1 MNHLPQYSEALRL
14 EQLLGDPELAS
25 NCLSFANAM
34 RLDEQDAFP
43 EAEVS
48 FLLGHGLPEA
58 YVPAHLGGTF
68 TSSETFLALGRVLAR
83 RNMTLAVS
91 YSTMLWSMLGWIGGS
106 SSQQHKI
113 AHWVMKQGLF
123 PCLAYSEANHGADL
137 TANELTATK
146 TPQGDYILNGEKW
159 PINRATRSGFLVL
172 LARTNDSLN
181 LRNHSLFIINKNDLE
196 SRHYYHLPRVK
207 THGLH
212 GCDIS
217 GIGFRNC
224 LIPASSLI
232 GEEGHGLE
240 LALKGFQI
248 TRSFCSALSL
258 GVGDSALRLVA
269 DFAAHRK
276 LYGRTVA
283 ALPHARD
290 IMANAYVSQLNAE
303 VVSLLAARG
312 LHFFPAQF
320 STWSSI
326 AKVQTTHLIDH
337 ACQQL
342 ASVLGARYYMREQH
356 AEGMFQKILRDGS
369 IVSVFDGSTPI
380 CLDSLATLL
389 PSLAKMRRADV
400 PAADTAALFDLR
412 AEVPPLNFAQLTLFG
427 RGRDAV
433 IESLPGLLQKLEQL
447 PADHSLSADHL
458 SNLRCQARALQ
469 QSVARLDEDI
479 LAEPMVRGASN
490 SPRQFALA
498 ERYIALHS
506 AVAALGLWLHNLDHM
521 GVFFKQAVWLHAI
534 LLRQGEYQF
543 RSGQL
548 PADLLDHLYP
558 QLEHQ
563 LNQGKMFS
571 LIDWPVAAKGLP
583 QTPPES
589 QSHHHKE
596 ISYERHYA

>member
-1 MNHLPQYSEALRL
+1 MDTLPQYREALRL
-14 EQLLGDPELAS
+14 EQILGDPAVAS

-48 FLLGHGLPEA
+48 FLLGHGLPEV

-83 RNMTLAVS
+83 RNMSLAVS
-91 YSTMLWSMLGWIGGS
+91 YSTMLWSMLGWIGGTP
-106 SSQQHKI
+106 SQQQRV
-113 AHWVMKQGLF
+113 AHWVMKQGMF

-137 TANELTATK
+137 TANELMATK
-146 TPQGDYILNGEKW
+146 TPEGDYILNGEKW

-172 LARTNDSLN
+172 LARTNESQN
-181 LRNHSLFIINKNDLE
+181 LRNHSLFIINKHELE

-224 LIPASSLI
+224 RIPANALV

-240 LALKGFQI
+240 LALKGFQV
-248 TRSFCSALSL
+248 TRSFCTALSL

-269 DFAAHRK
+269 DFASHRK
-276 LYGRTVA
+276 LYGHTVSK
-283 ALPHARD
+283 LPHARD
-290 IMANAYVSQLNAE
+290 ILANAYVSQLGAE
-303 VVSLLAARG
+303 IVSILAARG
-312 LHFFPAQF
+312 LHFFPEQF

-326 AKVQTTHLIDH
+326 AKVQATHLVDH
-337 ACQQL
+337 ACHQL

-389 PSLAKMRRADV
+389 PSLAKTRAAGV
-400 PAADTAALFDLR
+400 AVANTRELFDLSV
-412 AEVPPLNFAQLTLFG
+412 EVPPLNYAQLALFG

-433 IESLPGLLQKLEQL
+433 IESLPGLL
-447 PADHSLSADHL
+447 
-458 SNLRCQARALQ
+458 LQ
-469 QSVARLDEDI
+469 LDELAEDIHLPGSRLNSLRNQAHALAAAVAELDVEI
-479 LAEPMVRGASN
+479 LAEPVVRGVPN

-506 AVAALGLWLHNLDHM
+506 AVSALGIWLHNRDHL
-521 GVFFKQAVWLHAI
+521 GVFFKSGHWLQAL
-534 LLRQGEYQF
+534 LLRQGDPLF

-548 PADLLDHLYP
+548 TGDLVDHLYANMEL
-558 QLEHQ
+558 QST
-563 LNQGKMFS
+563 QGKMFS
-571 LIDWPVAAKGLP
+571 LIEWPLAAKGHTEIKP
-583 QTPPES
+583 Y
-589 QSHHHKE
+589 HHKE

>member
-1 MNHLPQYSEALRL
+1 MNTLPQYREAVRL
-14 EQLLGDPELAS
+14 EQLLGDPALAS

-48 FLLGHGLPEA
+48 FLLGHGLPEV

-106 SSQQHKI
+106 LSQQQRV
-113 AHWVMKQGLF
+113 AHWVMKQGMF

-146 TPQGDYILNGEKW
+146 TPEGDYILNGEKW

-172 LARTNDSLN
+172 LARTNENQN
-181 LRNHSLFIINKNDLE
+181 LRNHSLFIINKHELE

-224 LIPASSLI
+224 RVPANALI

-269 DFAAHRK
+269 DFASTRK
-276 LYGRTVA
+276 LYGQSVA
-283 ALPHARD
+283 KLPHARD
-290 IMANAYVSQLNAE
+290 IMVNAYVSQLSAE
-303 VVSLLAARG
+303 VVSMLAARG
-312 LHFFPAQF
+312 LHYFPEQF

-326 AKVQTTHLIDH
+326 AKVQATHLVDH
-337 ACQQL
+337 ACHQL

-369 IVSVFDGSTPI
+369 IVSVFDGSTPV

-389 PSLAKMRRADV
+389 PSLAKIRTNTVSA
-400 PAADTAALFDLR
+400 PDTSNLYDLR
-412 AEVPPLNFAQLTLFG
+412 KQVPPLNFAQLALFG
-427 RGRDAV
+427 RGRDAI
-433 IESLPGLLQKLEQL
+433 IESLPGLQQQLDQL
-447 PADHSLSADHL
+447 PEDIHLPASRLSSLRSQVQL
-458 SNLRCQARALQ
+458 LRTA
-469 QSVARLDEDI
+469 VAQLDEDI
-479 LAEPMVRGASN
+479 LAEPVVRGTPN

-506 AVAALGLWLHNLDHM
+506 AVSALGIWLHNRDHM
-521 GVFFKQAVWLHAI
+521 GVFFKQGFWLQAI
-534 LLRQGEYQF
+534 LLRQGEPLF

-548 PADLLDHLYP
+548 PAELVEQLYAQMDM
-558 QLEHQ
+558 QLT
-563 LNQGKMFS
+563 QGKMFS
-571 LIDWPVAAKGLP
+571 LIEWPLAAKGQAETQP
-583 QTPPES
+583 
-589 QSHHHKE
+589 HHHKE

>member
-1 MNHLPQYSEALRL
+1 MNSLPQYREAIRL

-48 FLLGHGLPEA
+48 FLLGHGLPEV

-106 SSQQHKI
+106 LSQQQKV

-146 TPQGDYILNGEKW
+146 TADGDYILNGEKW

-172 LARTNDSLN
+172 LARTNDSQN
-181 LRNHSLFIINKNDLE
+181 LRNHSLFIINKSDLD
-196 SRHYYHLPRVK
+196 SRYYYHLPRVK

-224 LIPASSLI
+224 RIPANSLI
-232 GEEGHGLE
+232 GNEGHGLE

-269 DFAAHRK
+269 DFASQRK
-276 LYGRTVA
+276 LYGQSVSK
-283 ALPHARD
+283 LPHARD
-290 IMANAYVSQLNAE
+290 IMVNAYVSQLNAE
-303 VVSLLAARG
+303 VVSVLAARG
-312 LHFFPAQF
+312 LHFFPEQF

-326 AKVQTTHLIDH
+326 AKVQATHLVDH

-342 ASVLGARYYMREQH
+342 SSVLGARYYMREQH

-389 PSLAKMRRADV
+389 PSLAKHRTTG
-400 PAADTAALFDLR
+400 AASPETVSLFNLR
-412 AEVPPLNFAQLTLFG
+412 AEVPLLNFAQLNLFG

-433 IESLPGLLQKLEQL
+433 IESLPGLEQQLALVPEDIHL
-447 PADHSLSADHL
+447 PASRLNSL
-458 SNLRCQARALQ
+458 RAQVQLLQ
-469 QSVARLDEDI
+469 TAVVQLDDEI
-479 LAEPMVRGASN
+479 LAEPVVRGSPN

-506 AVAALGLWLHNLDHM
+506 AVSALGLWLHNRDHL
-521 GVFFKQAVWLHAI
+521 GVFFKQGLWLQAI
-534 LLRQGEYQF
+534 LLRQGESQF

-548 PADLLDHLYP
+548 PQELLEPLYQ
-558 QLEHQ
+558 QLDQQ
-563 LNQGKMFS
+563 LTQGKMFS
-571 LIDWPVAAKGLP
+571 LLEWPVAPKGQAETQP
-583 QTPPES
+583 
-589 QSHHHKE
+589 HHHKE
-596 ISYERHYA
+596 ISHERYYA

>member
-1 MNHLPQYSEALRL
+1 MNSLPQYHEAMRL
-14 EQLLGDPELAS
+14 EQLLGDPALAS

-34 RLDEQDAFP
+34 RLDERDAFP

-48 FLLGHGLPEA
+48 FLLGHGLPEV

-106 SSQQHKI
+106 LSQQQRV
-113 AHWVMKQGLF
+113 AHWVMKQGMF

-146 TPQGDYILNGEKW
+146 TPEGDYILNGEKW

-172 LARTNDSLN
+172 LARTNESQN
-181 LRNHSLFIINKNDLE
+181 LRNHSLFIINKNELE

-224 LIPASSLI
+224 RIPANALI

-269 DFAAHRK
+269 DFASTRK
-276 LYGRTVA
+276 LYGHTVSR
-283 ALPHARD
+283 LPHARD
-290 IMANAYVSQLNAE
+290 ILVNAYVSQLSAE
-303 VVSLLAARG
+303 VVSVLAARG
-312 LHFFPAQF
+312 LHYFPEQF

-326 AKVQTTHLIDH
+326 AKVQATHLVDH
-337 ACQQL
+337 ACHQL

-389 PSLAKMRRADV
+389 PSLAKIRTAGV
-400 PAADTAALFDLR
+400 SAPDTRKLYNLR
-412 AEVPPLNFAQLTLFG
+412 EQVPPLNFSQLALFG
-427 RGRDAV
+427 RGRDAIV
-433 IESLPGLLQKLEQL
+433 ESLPALVQQLNQL
-447 PADHSLSADHL
+447 PEDIHLPASRLNSLR
-458 SNLRCQARALQ
+458 NQAELLHAAIVQ
-469 QSVARLDEDI
+469 LDEEI
-479 LAEPMVRGASN
+479 LAEPVVRGTPN
-490 SPRQFALA
+490 SPRQFSLA

-506 AVAALGLWLHNLDHM
+506 AVSALGIWMHNRDHM
-521 GVFFKQAVWLHAI
+521 GTFFKQGFWLQAV
-534 LLRQGEYQF
+534 LLRQGDPLF

-548 PADLLDHLYP
+548 PAELVEQLYAQMDM
-558 QLEHQ
+558 QLT
-563 LNQGKMFS
+563 QGKMFS
-571 LIDWPVAAKGLP
+571 LIEWPLAAKGQAETQP
-583 QTPPES
+583 
-589 QSHHHKE
+589 HHHKE